1 MTEVDSLDFRIL
13 RVLQKNGRA
22 AYAEIARETGL
33 AESTVRD
40 RVRMLE
46 RDGVIQGYTVVLDR
60 SAVGLGSEAL
70 IFCNIPPEKHEAV
83 CQELEKIPNVHSI
96 LFVSGE
102 RRVVLR
108 VAARTNQEL
117 RAIVHSRV
125 IPLGVTDVDSRI
137 VMGWRERFPPDPIAE
152 EPEKDAGKGTRT
164 IPTKN

>member
-1 MTEVDSLDFRIL
+1 MSEVDSLDLRIL
-13 RVLQKNGRA
+13 RALQKNGRA
-22 AYAEIARETGL
+22 TYAEIARETGL

-40 RVRMLE
+40 RVRMLK

-70 IFCNIPPEKHEAV
+70 IFCNIPPEKQEAV

-108 VAARTNQEL
+108 VAARANQEL
-117 RAIVHSRV
+117 RAIVHNRI

-137 VMGWRERFPPDPIAE
+137 VMGWRERFPPDPLIGE
-152 EPEKDAGKGTRT
+152 AGKETGKG
-164 IPTKN
+164 PE